1 MLKIYPKITAA
12 IGATKDRL
20 YVRRYEKGKIID
32 DSPLFYNS
40 LVKNTG
46 KSGKNNL
53 IKVIKNWHRA
63 YKQNLNRLKLLEE
76 VNDLFFN
83 TKKGRL

>member
-20 YVRRYEKGKIID
+20 YVRRYEKGKIMD

-46 KSGKNNL
+46 KSGKNN
-53 IKVIKNWHRA
+53 IVKVVQNWYKA
-63 YKQNLNRLKLLEE
+63 YKQNLKKVKLVEDINNLC
-76 VNDLFFN
+76 NN
-83 TKKGRL
+83 KKG

>member
-20 YVRRYEKGKIID
+20 YVRRYEKGKIMD

-46 KSGKNNL
+46 KSGKNN
-53 IKVIKNWHRA
+53 IVKVIQNWYKA
-63 YKQNLNRLKLLEE
+63 YKQNLKKVKLVEDINNLC
-76 VNDLFFN
+76 NN
-83 TKKGRL
+83 KKG

>member
-1 MLKIYPKITAA
+1 MLKISPKITAA

-20 YVRRYEKGKIID
+20 YVRRYEKGKIMD

-46 KSGKNNL
+46 KSGKNN
-53 IKVIKNWHRA
+53 IVKVVQNWYKA
-63 YKQNLNRLKLLEE
+63 YKKNLKKVKLVEDINNLC
-76 VNDLFFN
+76 NN
-83 TKKGRL
+83 KKG